1 MMKVLQLDRPLNN
14 NHDEGIVKWNQQIN
28 NKHDEGVTNKPRPWT
43 HYIKLLLDVMWK
55 NHLFKHMGIGWKTF
69 GKKLTIPI
77 LK

>member
-1 MMKVLQLDRPLNN
+1 
-14 NHDEGIVKWNQQIN
+14 
-28 NKHDEGVTNKPRPWT
+28 
-43 HYIKLLLDVMWK
+43 LLDVMWK